1 MAEQPREIP
10 ANLIQTIKSNLPMHV
25 VTDYLRKNDKP
36 VTRTWDGLFSKNN
49 LESEFFKM
57 LLTQIMFFGRKSI
70 FAYKAEEVDLD
81 DLEKLTC
88 LEIDIEKALKS
99 GKEHHELVGKHT
111 NGRFTAYTFY
121 CVKPAFEI
129 YTLTKE
135 DLSESAR
142 QTYWSA
148 DSEIRVKTSV
158 LVRVFDSLIYDAEYK
173 VIYLLIDSLRY
184 SFEVSDFDRQAELK
198 NLIQSYC
205 PSFANAELLDFYSSI
220 DEVYK
225 KSSEGIVH
233 KLSFE
238 CNTGALRE
246 ETLKKG
252 QLDLRQEIYHVKGKE
267 AIGGKIAPYKVG
279 ITWHPTKYKNL
290 ATEIDLEV
298 RGTRKNLHQGG
309 GVFNCA
315 VNSAIAFDELCFA
328 LQRLVLYVDFS

>member
-1 MAEQPREIP
+1 MAEQPKEIP
-10 ANLIQTIKSNLPMHV
+10 KNLIQAIKSNLPMHV

-36 VTRTWDGLFSKNN
+36 VARNWDGLFSKNN
-49 LESEFFKM
+49 LESDFFKQ
-57 LLTQIMFFGRKSI
+57 LLSQIMFFGRKSI
-70 FAYKAEEVDLD
+70 FAYKADEVDLA
-81 DLEKLTC
+81 DLENLTC
-88 LEIDIEKALKS
+88 LEIDIDTALKS
-99 GKEHHELVGKHT
+99 GKPHHQLINKQT

-129 YTLTKE
+129 YTLTKD
-135 DLSESAR
+135 DLSDSAR
-142 QTYWSA
+142 KTYWSA

-158 LVRVFDSLIYDAEYK
+158 SVPVFDSLVYDAEYK

-184 SFEVSDFDRQAELK
+184 SFEVSDFDRQIELK
-198 NLIQSYC
+198 NLIQGYC
-205 PSFANAELLDFYSSI
+205 PSLDQAELLDFYSSI

-246 ETLKKG
+246 EILRKG

-267 AIGGKIAPYKVG
+267 AIGGKISPYKVG
-279 ITWHPTKYKNL
+279 ITWHPAKYKDL
-290 ATEIDLEV
+290 ATEVDFEIK
-298 RGTRKNLHQGG
+298 GTRKNLHQGG